1 MKKNLYG
8 IFFKVSLFNLLI
20 LGLLLYFMNKGWLI
34 YIYSQDISYISL
46 IITLITLITVI
57 YLNYISFRI
66 NILQN
71 LITEKNVS
79 EFETKIF
86 KNINSSISKN
96 VENLHLLLFSK
107 IYYSKQISLLA
118 TLMGLLGTVLGF
130 IFVLLFIDFSML
142 KDIENLQNVLE
153 SVAVGMGVALYTTL
167 VGTFCSLWI
176 YVLFILMNFDIKKLC
191 FKYQILLDEMKNKN
205 SENINFSESF

>member
-8 IFFKVSLFNLLI
+8 IFFKVSTFNLLI
-20 LGLLLYFMNKGWLI
+20 LGLLLYFMNKGWLTN
-34 YIYSQDISYISL
+34 IYSQDISYISL
-46 IITLITLITVI
+46 IITIITLLTVI
-57 YLNYISFRI
+57 YLNYVSFRI

-71 LITEKNVS
+71 LIVKKDITI
-79 EFETKIF
+79 FENKIF

-130 IFVLLFIDFSML
+130 IFVLLFIDFTAL
-142 KDIENLQNVLE
+142 KDIENLQEVLKA
-153 SVAVGMGVALYTTL
+153 VAVGMGVALYTTL

-191 FKYQILLDEMKNKN
+191 FKYQVLLDEMKNLEPNNLEKGN
-205 SENINFSESF
+205 